1 MGIKRDNYI
10 TVQAWMTTELG
21 LKGNELMIYAIIY
34 GFSQNIGNEF
44 NGSLQYLADWTHTSK
59 KSAFNNVKS
68 LVEKGLIEKT
78 EVYKGNAKYCTYKVV
93 DREIAVENF
102 SICRSKNYHGAVENF
117 TTNNNSNNTN
127 NNIKQNKEIVPPDYE
142 EAKKYY
148 QEKQYDF
155 GFDNWFYH
163 YESKAWMMGKSKIKS
178 WKATMRTWDLNNKK
192 KNNSYQSNPVKQDW
206 GANIQYK
213 SPGEL
218 EKEVLERQK
227 FWDDYYER
235 ERKEKGITGC

>member
-1 MGIKRDNYI
+1 MKIKRDNYV

-78 EVYKGNAKYCTYKVV
+78 KVYKGNAKYCTYKVV

-127 NNIKQNKEIVPPDYE
+127 NNIRK
-142 EAKKYY
+142 
-148 QEKQYDF
+148 
-155 GFDNWFYH
+155 
-163 YESKAWMMGKSKIKS
+163 
-178 WKATMRTWDLNNKK
+178 NNKFIPPTLEEVK
-192 KNNSYQSNPVKQDW
+192 AYCEERKNNVDAQKFIDHYAVNDWKDANDKPVRNWKQKIISVWERKDNTSFQSNPVKEEPKI
-206 GANIQYK
+206 GYK
-213 SPGEL
+213 SYEEL
-218 EKEVLERQK
+218 VKEQEETQR
-227 FWDDYYER
+227 R
-235 ERKEKGITGC
+235 IKEMYGC